1 MILDNGNLNKDIK
14 ENIEK
19 ELADKLKKYIRNKE
33 KMSRLENDLN
43 EIGVMP
49 FKPKVE
55 KPSSE
60 DSSSDEDSY
69 SDEEIRPH
77 KRPKHSS
84 SSVESD
90 KDIQKGPGSGEES
103 KSSLPIILYFSK
115 FRLIIPFLQLFSFVF
130 T

>member
-1 MILDNGNLNKDIK
+1 MKLDNGNFDNDVK

-19 ELADKLKKYIRNKE
+19 ALADKLKEHTTNKKE
-33 KMSRLENDLN
+33 MSRLENDIN

-49 FKPKVE
+49 LKGQVE
-55 KPSSE
+55 KSSSE
-60 DSSSDEDSY
+60 ASY
-69 SDEEIRPH
+69 SDEETRPH

-90 KDIQKGPGSGEES
+90 KDIQKGSGSGEES

-115 FRLIIPFLQLFSFVF
+115 FRWIIPFLQFFSFVF